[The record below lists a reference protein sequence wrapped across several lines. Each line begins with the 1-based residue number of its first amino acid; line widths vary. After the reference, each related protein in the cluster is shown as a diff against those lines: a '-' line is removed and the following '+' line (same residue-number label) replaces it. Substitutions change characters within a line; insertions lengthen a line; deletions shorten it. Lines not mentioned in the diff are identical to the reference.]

1 MVDVELTAKEYQI
14 ILNWFFL
21 CFAKMNP
28 EDIQL
33 SDQKLRIKL
42 EIMKEAK
49 IDEESIG
56 EEA

>member
-1 MVDVELTAKEYQI
+1 MVDVELTAREYQT

-28 EDIQL
+28 EDIQV

-42 EIMKEAK
+42 EIMKEARLAE
-49 IDEESIG
+49 DSIG
-56 EEA
+56 EEE

>member
-1 MVDVELTAKEYQI
+1 
-14 ILNWFFL
+14 
-21 CFAKMNP
+21 MNP

-49 IDEESIG
+49 LDEESIG